1 MKDFNSLIFG
11 LGVSFCRYILAC
23 GWQIKEILDGMSV
36 GWAHWAGL
44 TDRSG
49 PRYWSD
55 SSKGAYETEWA
66 QHGVALG
73 AEAAVPF
80 LPLAKLLLY
89 SSNLYRGCR
98 YVLLALISLPK
109 SGLPSY
115 K

>member
-1 MKDFNSLIFG
+1 MKDFNGLIFG
-11 LGVSFCRYILAC
+11 VGVSFCRYILAC

-36 GWAHWAGL
+36 GLAHRAGL
-44 TDRSG
+44 TNRSG

-55 SSKGAYETEWA
+55 LSKGAYETERI
-66 QHGVALG
+66 QHGVALR

-80 LPLAKLLLY
+80 LPLAKLLLH
-89 SSNLYRGCR
+89 SSNLYRACR
-98 YVLLALISLPK
+98 YVSLALISLPK